1 MKARFTTPARMLG
14 LALLL
19 LVFSPVTAPFSTFDL
34 VSLLGGATAPA
45 STSVQSK
52 KAPDEP
58 VAAVDGQ
65 PEVSTQSADWGS
77 LGPRVGNTPGGF
89 TSLHRPLRI

>member
-1 MKARFTTPARMLG
+1 MKARFTNPARMLG

-45 STSVQSK
+45 STSVHSK

-65 PEVSTQSADWGS
+65 PEISAQNADWGS
-77 LGPRVGNTPGGF
+77 LRPRLVDAQGGF

>member
-65 PEVSTQSADWGS
+65 PEVSEQNADWGA
-77 LGPRVGNTPGGF
+77 LRPRRANAPGGVI
-89 TSLHRPLRI
+89 SLHRPLRI

>member
-1 MKARFTTPARMLG
+1 MKARFTTPARMVG
-14 LALLL
+14 LVLLL

-65 PEVSTQSADWGS
+65 PEVSAQDAGGS
-77 LGPRVGNTPGGF
+77 TLKPRPVNAPGGF
-89 TSLHRPLRI
+89 GSLHRPLRI

>member
-14 LALLL
+14 LVLLL

-34 VSLLGGATAPA
+34 ERLLGGATAPA

-52 KAPDEP
+52 KTPDEP

-65 PEVSTQSADWGS
+65 PDVSAQNADWGA
-77 LGPRVGNTPGGF
+77 LRPRLVNAPGGF